1 MGTAAPPPIASG
13 PGRSRRTTTT
23 REMCHKSPARCHRRG
38 CPYRKPKTAD
48 RAANRPILAPMS
60 DLCKLIWCTLIGLFR
75 SRAALE
81 AGALSLR
88 NRRRHRGARLRP
100 PAAAPSDAAGI
111 AACGGR
117 AARVL
122 RAPRARHQSEHP
134 PRGARSALGVLAQ
147 CRQGASS
154 PSSRFGASSAVS
166 SDPSTIS
173 RPPSIASRRSK
184 ALGLDRHRPRRCQ
197 TRETSV
203 RVGPLDAAGTS
214 RSQVLDPLHIGQ
226 QFAGWSSSALQGQ
239 NKCRT

>member
-1 MGTAAPPPIASG
+1 MGTAAPPPIARG

-117 AARVL
+117 AAHAL
-122 RAPRARHQSEHP
+122 RASRARP
-134 PRGARSALGVLAQ
+134 DRGRSSAAALRCRPVAPGVVF
-147 CRQGASS
+147 R
-154 PSSRFGASSAVS
+154 SSRAVLELMTR
-166 SDPSTIS
+166 SDGLLAATAGMNTSCARGMT
-173 RPPSIASRRSK
+173 RR
-184 ALGLDRHRPRRCQ
+184 
-197 TRETSV
+197 
-203 RVGPLDAAGTS
+203 
-214 RSQVLDPLHIGQ
+214 
-226 QFAGWSSSALQGQ
+226 
-239 NKCRT
+239 